1 MIVCRGGKESGDT
14 IYQTW
19 VQLKKAFG
27 IREDNGRLKNNF
39 ATAGIL
45 KGGKYQK
52 PLDILMN
59 VILNVEGC
67 MPMPAE
73 IQ

>member
-1 MIVCRGGKESGDT
+1 MIVCHGGKESGDK

-19 VQLKKAFG
+19 LQLKKAFG
-27 IREDNGRLKNNF
+27 IKKGNGHLKNNF

-45 KGGKYQK
+45 EGDKHQK
-52 PLDILMN
+52 PPDMLMN
-59 VILNVEGC
+59 INLNVEGC